1 MYVPLCFG
9 SIQSRTLP
17 YLPNCSIT
25 SVWPGH
31 RPTSSATRYGT
42 GSQQGDATQLSN
54 EEILRYSRHLI
65 LPEVG
70 MEGQRRLK
78 GARVLVVGAGGLG
91 SPAALYLA
99 AAGVGTLGLVDFDLV
114 EETNLQRQII
124 HGAGSVGKPKLESAA
139 SRIEDLNPHVA
150 LELFDARL
158 TSQNALDVLRGFD
171 VVVDGSDN
179 FPTRYLVNDACVLLG
194 IPLVYGAIY
203 RFSGQTS
210 LFAAEG
216 GPCYRCLFRDPPR
229 PGLIPSCGEAGV
241 LGVLPGVIGSLQ
253 ALEAIKLV
261 TGLGESLAGRL
272 LLFDAMK
279 LEFRELALK
288 RDPTCPACGEQPTIR
303 ELIDY
308 EAFCG
313 IEAEL
318 PAAEGEE
325 ISVQEVARELGGN
338 PDLVLVDVRRQV
350 EWDICHVEGSV
361 LIPLDVLTERAG
373 ELDRDKE
380 LVTIC
385 RSGVRSVRA
394 VRALRAAG
402 FPRVRSMRG
411 GVHAWAEEIDVSMPH
426 Y

>member
-1 MYVPLCFG
+1 
-9 SIQSRTLP
+9 
-17 YLPNCSIT
+17 
-25 SVWPGH
+25 
-31 RPTSSATRYGT
+31 
-42 GSQQGDATQLSN
+42 
-54 EEILRYSRHLI
+54 
-65 LPEVG
+65 

-78 GARVLVVGAGGLG
+78 GAGVLVVGAGGLG

-124 HGAGSVGKPKLESAA
+124 HGSGWVGKPKLESAA

-158 TSQNALDVLRGFD
+158 TSENALDVLRGFD

-194 IPLVYGAIY
+194 IPLAYGAIF
-203 RFSGQTS
+203 RFSGQVS

-216 GPCYRCLFRDPPR
+216 GPCYRCLFREPPR

-253 ALEAIKLV
+253 ALDAIKLV
-261 TGLGESLAGRL
+261 TGLGRSLAGRL
-272 LLFDAMK
+272 LLFDALK

-308 EAFCG
+308 EVFCG
-313 IEAEL
+313 IQAE
-318 PAAEGEE
+318 PPPVEGEE
-325 ISVQEVARELGGN
+325 ISVQEVAWGLGGN

-361 LIPLDVLTERAG
+361 LIPLDELTERAG
-373 ELDRDKE
+373 ELDREKE

-385 RSGVRSVRA
+385 HTGVRSVRA

-402 FPRVRSMRG
+402 FSRVRSMRG
-411 GVHAWAEEIDVSMPH
+411 GVHSWAEEIDVSMPH